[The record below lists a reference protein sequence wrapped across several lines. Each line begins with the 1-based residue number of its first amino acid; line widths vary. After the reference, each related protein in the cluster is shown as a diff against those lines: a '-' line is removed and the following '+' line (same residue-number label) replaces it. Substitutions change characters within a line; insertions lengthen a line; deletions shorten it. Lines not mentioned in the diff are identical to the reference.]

1 MMQLTQPAASRAT
14 PASAQYLTF
23 LCDGEEYG
31 VDIRRVQEVK
41 GWDGVTRVP
50 HTPPCVLGVMNLRG
64 VIVPVINLR
73 ARFGL
78 EVRAFDAR
86 TVVIVV
92 RIQGPRGEKTSG
104 VVVDG
109 VSEVYALAA
118 EAVRPVP
125 DLGGRADAACISGV
139 TMIGEKMVMILAIDD
154 LINSSIDSQSNQAG
168 GLGR

>member
-118 EAVRPVP
+118 
-125 DLGGRADAACISGV
+125 ADAACISGV
-139 TMIGEKMVMILAIDD
+139 TMVGEKMVMILAIDD